1 MRANTDIDVAPW
13 SAEAS
18 LQGGEYVAS
27 SESGRILVVEDDP
40 ALLRLWSLMLR
51 SLGHEVDSASDGA
64 AAIACFRRQP
74 CDVVV
79 SDVSM
84 PRMSGLQ
91 LLEEIRQHD
100 ADVPVILITGA
111 PEIAGASKAV
121 EFGAFRYLPKPVPL
135 DAFRT
140 VVGQAVAVCRA
151 ARVRRQVL
159 EGGGAIS
166 QEARERAAMTAK
178 FESALK
184 QLWIAYQPIIRWS
197 TREIFAYEALVR
209 SQEEALRDPE
219 SLFGAAERL
228 GRVRHLGRAIRGA
241 TPAPMASTQSLLFVN
256 LTPRDLED
264 DDLLAS
270 GSALAGIA
278 QGTVLEI
285 TERAPL
291 DDIPDVR
298 ERLATLRRMGFRLA
312 LDDVGSGYSGL
323 NSFAILEPEVVK
335 LDMLLVRDVQE
346 SDTKQRLIHSMVSL
360 CKELGAT
367 IIAEGV
373 ETPQELVTLIDLGCD
388 HFQGYLFARPAPA
401 FPVVNWEAAD
411 EVLAPGVLRVIPS

>member
-1 MRANTDIDVAPW
+1 MTT
-13 SAEAS
+13 
-18 LQGGEYVAS
+18 G
-27 SESGRILVVEDDP
+27 ESGRILVVEDDP

-51 SLGHEVDSASDGA
+51 SLGHDVDSASDGA
-64 AAIACFRRQP
+64 QAMACFRQHP

-79 SDVSM
+79 TDVSM

-121 EFGAFRYLPKPVPL
+121 EFGAFRYLSKPVPL

-151 ARVRRQVL
+151 ARIRRQVL

-178 FESALK
+178 FDAAVR
-184 QLWIAYQPIIRWS
+184 QLWIAYQPIVRWS
-197 TREIFAYEALVR
+197 TREVFAYEALVR
-209 SQEEALRDPE
+209 SQEQGLRDPE
-219 SLFGAAERL
+219 SLFNTAERL

-241 TPAPMASTQSLLFVN
+241 TPAPMSSTQSLLFVN
-256 LTPRDLED
+256 LAPRDLED
-264 DDLLAS
+264 DDLTSPLSPLS
-270 GSALAGIA
+270 GMAR
-278 QGTVLEI
+278 GTVLEI

-298 ERLATLRRMGFRLA
+298 ERLAALRRMGFRLA

-335 LDMLLVRDVQE
+335 LDMLLVRDVHE
-346 SDTKQRLIHSMVSL
+346 SDTKQKLVHSMVSL
-360 CKELGAT
+360 CRELGAT

-373 ETPQELVTLIDLGCD
+373 ETAQELATLLELGCD
-388 HFQGYLFARPAPA
+388 VFQGYLFARPAPA
-401 FPVVNWEAAD
+401 FPLVRWEAAD
-411 EVLAPGVLRVIPS
+411 EVLSGGLLRVGPS